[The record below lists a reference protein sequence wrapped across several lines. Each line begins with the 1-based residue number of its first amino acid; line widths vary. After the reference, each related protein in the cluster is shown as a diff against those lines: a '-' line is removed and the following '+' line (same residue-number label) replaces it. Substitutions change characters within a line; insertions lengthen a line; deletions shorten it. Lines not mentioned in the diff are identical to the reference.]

1 MSNAHYQMQ
10 LDDLLDPAE
19 EFIPKYNAE
28 ELAEMCS
35 TLQVTLDSYKVPCT
49 VKQGKCGTMIT
60 RFEIKLNIAKGA
72 RIEQITSRLEEIAM
86 SLNVSSAQCRRENGT
101 LFLEIPNGKVQK
113 ITIRE
118 ILESGDYNPDDG
130 KLPIALGNKVSGGT
144 VLLDIAK
151 APHILIAGGTGSG
164 KSVCLNA
171 MIINLLLTKS
181 PSELRMI
188 LIDPKQVEFNDYANI
203 PHLLH
208 SIINDTD
215 TFVFESIEALEWAKL
230 EMDRRGKLFTSG
242 VKTCKNIGE
251 YNTLQAKAG
260 KKPLPYVLIIIDEY
274 ADLIHNAESI
284 GKETKNK
291 LEGFIKTLAA
301 KARYAGIHL
310 VIATQRPAAD
320 IITKEIKDNITKR
333 ICFKV
338 ADNASSRLVISEGG
352 AETLQGN
359 GDFLLNDN
367 DTLIHA
373 QGMFVSGEE
382 ISRIVDLWNRDQF
395 KVARL
400 QSFKDHS
407 FFSDSPKK
415 ELSVNMAAQAPET
428 TQDAP
433 EAVSA
438 NPETSLKN
446 NEAAPE
452 RTAVKKAAPQKESSE
467 QMELDDIVST
477 SSQEADEEIE
487 GIQGTSAEDDLEFV
501 SSAEEQDGLQENAPT
516 TAHQPAANKKIAS
529 IAGAKTVAPKKSSRT
544 ETIVPPPTRSI
555 PKIAARPKK
564 VVTNDDDDF
573 EQEAAL
579 KLIVPKFFTDP
590 RDNET
595 YRVVKI
601 GAQVWM
607 AENFRFASRDSFSI
621 NDNDENDS
629 VYGRLYTWEAAM
641 ELAPEGWHLPTIDD
655 WKRLN
660 RYIPRYSK
668 INTGTALKCK
678 DSWKKGFNSPEGK
691 DIYGF
696 CALATGFWNS
706 VKKNFSNITFS
717 TNFWT
722 ATETDSER
730 AYSILLHYLNDG
742 IKAEASNILN
752 GLPIRFVKNS

>member
-1 MSNAHYQMQ
+1 MSNAHYQLQ

-19 EFIPKYNAE
+19 EFVPKYNE
-28 ELAEMCS
+28 EQLAEMCS

-49 VKQGKCGTMIT
+49 VKEGKCGTMIT

-373 QGMFVSGEE
+373 QGMFVSDEE

-415 ELSVNMAAQAPET
+415 EVSVEVSGQA
-428 TQDAP
+428 TQNS
-433 EAVSA
+433 EVSQ
-438 NPETSLKN
+438 ESS
-446 NEAAPE
+446 EAAP
-452 RTAVKKAAPQKESSE
+452 KQAATKPVAPRSETSE

-487 GIQGTSAEDDLEFV
+487 GIEEASAEDDLEFV
-501 SSAEEQDGLQENAPT
+501 SSAEEQGGLQEDVPAK
-516 TAHQPAANKKIAS
+516 ASQPVASKKIVS
-529 IAGAKTVAPKKSSRT
+529 IAGAKAVAQKKPSRA
-544 ETIVPPPTRSI
+544 EAIVPPPTRSI

-595 YRVVKI
+595 YSVVKI
-601 GAQVWM
+601 GAQIWM

-621 NDNDENDS
+621 NDNDDNDKF
-629 VYGRLYTWEAAM
+629 YGRLYTWEEAM

-660 RYIPRYSK
+660 KYIPRYAK
-668 INTGTALKCK
+668 ISTGTALK
-678 DSWKKGFNSPEGK
+678 SAENWKKGFGATEGK

-696 CALATGFWNS
+696 CALPTGFWNS
-706 VKKNFSNITFS
+706 IKKNFTNVTFS

-722 ATETDSER
+722 ATESDSEH
-730 AYSILLHYLNDG
+730 AYSILLHYLNEG

>member
-1 MSNAHYQMQ
+1 MSNAHYQLQ

-19 EFIPKYNAE
+19 EFVPKYNE
-28 ELAEMCS
+28 EQLAEMCS

-49 VKQGKCGTMIT
+49 VKEGKCGTMIT

-373 QGMFVSGEE
+373 QGMFVSDEE

-415 ELSVNMAAQAPET
+415 EVSVEVSGQT
-428 TQDAP
+428 TQNL
-433 EAVSA
+433 EASQ
-438 NPETSLKN
+438 ESS
-446 NEAAPE
+446 EAAP
-452 RTAVKKAAPQKESSE
+452 KQAATKPVAPRSETSE
-467 QMELDDIVST
+467 QIELDDIAST
-477 SSQEADEEIE
+477 ASQEADEETEDGIE
-487 GIQGTSAEDDLEFV
+487 YV
-501 SSAEEQDGLQENAPT
+501 SSAEDQDDQQEES
-516 TAHQPAANKKIAS
+516 PAAASQPVASKKIVS
-529 IAGAKTVAPKKSSRT
+529 IAGAKTVAKKKTSR
-544 ETIVPPPTRSI
+544 EEAIVPPPSRPI

-564 VVTNDDDDF
+564 AAKDDDDDF
-573 EQEAAL
+573 ELEEEAAL

-629 VYGRLYTWEAAM
+629 VYGRLYTWEEAM
-641 ELAPEGWHLPTIDD
+641 EIAPEGWHLPTIDD

-660 RYIPRYSK
+660 RYVPRYSK
-668 INTGTALKCK
+668 ISTGTALKCK
-678 DSWKKGFNSPEGK
+678 ESWKKGFNSPEGK

-696 CALATGFWNS
+696 SALATGFWNS

-722 ATETDSER
+722 ATESDSER
-730 AYSILLHYLNDG
+730 AYSILLHYLNED

>member
-1 MSNAHYQMQ
+1 MSNAHYQLQ

-19 EFIPKYNAE
+19 EFVPKYNE
-28 ELAEMCS
+28 EQLAEMCS

-49 VKQGKCGTMIT
+49 VKEGKCGTMIT

-242 VKTCKNIGE
+242 TKTCKNIGE
-251 YNTLQAKAG
+251 YNSLQAKAG

-338 ADNASSRLVISEGG
+338 ADNASSRLVISESG

-373 QGMFVSGEE
+373 QGMFVSDDE
-382 ISRIVDLWNRDQF
+382 ISRIVELWNKDQF

-415 ELSVNMAAQAPET
+415 EVSVEVSGQA
-428 TQDAP
+428 TQNS
-433 EAVSA
+433 EVSQ
-438 NPETSLKN
+438 ESS
-446 NEAAPE
+446 EAAP
-452 RTAVKKAAPQKESSE
+452 KQAATKPVAPRSETSE

-487 GIQGTSAEDDLEFV
+487 GIEEASAEDDLEFV
-501 SSAEEQDGLQENAPT
+501 SSAEEQGGLQEDVPAK
-516 TAHQPAANKKIAS
+516 ASQPVASKKIVS
-529 IAGAKTVAPKKSSRT
+529 IAGAKAVAQKKPSRA
-544 ETIVPPPTRSI
+544 EAIVPPPTRSI

-595 YRVVKI
+595 YSVVKI
-601 GAQVWM
+601 GAQIWM

-621 NDNDENDS
+621 NDNDDNDKF
-629 VYGRLYTWEAAM
+629 YGRLYTWEEAM

-660 RYIPRYSK
+660 KYIPRYAK
-668 INTGTALKCK
+668 ISTGTALK
-678 DSWKKGFNSPEGK
+678 SAENWKKGFGATEGK

-696 CALATGFWNS
+696 CALPTGFWNS
-706 VKKNFSNITFS
+706 IKKNFTNVTFS

-722 ATETDSER
+722 ATESDSEH
-730 AYSILLHYLNDG
+730 AYSILLHYLNEG